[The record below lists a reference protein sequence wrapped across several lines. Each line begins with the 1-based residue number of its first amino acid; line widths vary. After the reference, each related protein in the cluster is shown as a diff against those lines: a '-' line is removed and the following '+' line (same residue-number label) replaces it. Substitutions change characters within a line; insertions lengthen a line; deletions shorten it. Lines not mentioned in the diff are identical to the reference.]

1 MNLRNRLFVISTTS
15 IAMALIVSVAVY
27 WANIT
32 ITTSSKRAHFGH
44 EIVEVV
50 NELETGLRGILSFNR
65 VIDRTQWNNAQA
77 KLSLILLNYP
87 LLTIEQKIL
96 TKNIQASS
104 ESLSVLFAYLI
115 DIEPDTIKQKQELRR
130 HLAERLYVQMD
141 AIVENSHRLTLI
153 AQDDINKT
161 INGVT
166 VGIVVLLFSLAVV
179 MTIFALHLGAY
190 ISESIT
196 RLTSAMKQVAKGKL
210 GTRVEIKGADEI
222 SQLSLDFNHMTKQL
236 METTT
241 ARDLLKLEADTRSK
255 ELNYLAHHDA
265 LTGLPNRLL
274 FDVLLGQSLKHAKRN
289 NEGVAVVFM
298 DLDKFKNINDC
309 LGHPVGD
316 ELLKTL
322 ADRFKK
328 RLRKVDTVA
337 RIGGDE
343 FIILIE
349 EINQIK
355 GAEIAIEKIIS
366 IFDEP
371 FLLNGYEIMI
381 TASIGISLYPTDGEE
396 SSVLIKNADAAMY
409 HAKDEGRNSFKFYNY
424 QLTKNAYDQV
434 FLETALRGALSKNEF
449 YLEYQPQINIEHGRV
464 IGMEALLRWNHPE
477 LGFIS
482 PSIFIPIA
490 ETNGLIHDIGSWVL
504 LEACRQGKAWLDAG
518 LNFGRI
524 SVNISG
530 LQIMKAGFCKE
541 VSEALISSQLPSE
554 NLELEVTEGS
564 IMQDTERAIQQLKA
578 LRSMGIL
585 LAIDDFGTGYSS
597 LSYLKKL
604 PIHRLKIDRSFIIDI
619 PGDEDNMVIAEAVIA
634 LGDALELVVIAEGVE
649 NEEQLLFLKARD
661 CPVAQGFL
669 FSKAIAVEAMT
680 EYLQREKD
688 AVNLLIE

>member
-1 MNLRNRLFVISTTS
+1 M
-15 IAMALIVSVAVY
+15 SVAVY

-32 ITTSSKRAHFGH
+32 VTTSSKRAHFGN
-44 EIVEVV
+44 EIIEVV
-50 NELETGLRGILSFNR
+50 SELEAGLRGVLSFNR
-65 VIDRTQWNNAQA
+65 VIDRAQWNSAQA
-77 KLSLILLNYP
+77 KLSHTLFNYP
-87 LLTIEQKIL
+87 LLTVEQKTLI
-96 TKNIQASS
+96 KNIQASS
-104 ESLSVLFAYLI
+104 KSLSVLFAYLI
-115 DIEPDTIKQKQELRR
+115 DIEPGITKTNQELRR

-153 AQDDINKT
+153 AQDDISKT
-161 INGVT
+161 INRVT
-166 VGIVVLLFSLAVV
+166 VGIVVLLFILAAL

-190 ISESIT
+190 ISGSIT
-196 RLTSAMKQVAKGKL
+196 QLTSAMKQVAKGEL
-210 GTRVEIKGADEI
+210 DTRVEIKGTDEI
-222 SQLSLDFNHMTKQL
+222 SKLSLDFNQMTKQL
-236 METTT
+236 MEMTT
-241 ARDLLKLEADTRSK
+241 ARDLLQHEADTRSK
-255 ELNYLAHHDA
+255 ELNFLAHHDA

-274 FDVLLGQSLKHAKRN
+274 FDTLLGQSLKHAKRN

-309 LGHPVGD
+309 LGHPIGD

-322 ADRFKK
+322 AGRFKAT
-328 RLRKVDTVA
+328 LRNIDTVA

-343 FIILIE
+343 FILLIE

-355 GAEIAIEKIIS
+355 GAEVAIEKVIS

-381 TASIGISLYPTDGEE
+381 TASIGISLYPRDGEE
-396 SSVLIKNADAAMY
+396 PSVLIKNADAAMY
-409 HAKDEGRNSFKFYNY
+409 HAKDEGRNSFKFYNH
-424 QLTKNAYDQV
+424 QLTKNAFDKV

-449 YLEYQPQINIEHGRV
+449 HLEYQPQINIEHGHV
-464 IGMEALLRWNHPE
+464 TGMEALLRWNHPE

-504 LEACRQGKAWLDAG
+504 LVACRQGKVWLDAG

-530 LQIMKAGFCKE
+530 LQITKAGFCKE
-541 VSEALISSQLPSE
+541 VSEVLLSSQLPSE

-564 IMQDTERAIQQLKA
+564 IMKDTEQATEQLKA
-578 LRSMGIL
+578 LRSMGVM

-619 PGDEDNMVIAEAVIA
+619 PKDEDDMVIAEAVIA
-634 LGDALELVVIAEGVE
+634 LGDALDLVVIAEGVE
-649 NEEQLLFLKARD
+649 NEEQLLFLKERG
-661 CPVAQGFL
+661 CHVAQGFL

-688 AVNLLIE
+688 QVNLLAE